1 MCLQV
6 IDKEQVK
13 KLKRVAL
20 VSLLEIFGFQS
31 NGLAVH

>member
-13 KLKRVAL
+13 KLKRAAL
-20 VSLLEIFGFQS
+20 VNSLEIFGFQS